1 MTSTL
6 AAPAPAATDAAQ
18 LDAALLPGP
27 TALHHRIEER
37 LATVAEAPASLVVIG
52 LLRKDTG
59 WPLSS
64 GALTTVTALL
74 AGALRGEDWLAREDH
89 TEFGVLV
96 EGDPAAAD
104 TVAAR
109 MAGVVTG
116 AVTGLIACAG
126 VATLEPGLTAH
137 EVERRAVLCLDA
149 ARHRGANAVVHYAG
163 TR

>member
-1 MTSTL
+1 MTTTL
-6 AAPAPAATDAAQ
+6 TAPAPVAS

-27 TALHHRIEER
+27 TALHHRIEDR
-37 LATVAEAPASLVVIG
+37 LATVAERPASLVVIG

-59 WPLSS
+59 WPLST

-96 EGDPAAAD
+96 EGTPAAAD
-104 TVAAR
+104 VVAAR

-126 VATLEPGLTAH
+126 VATLEQGLTAH

-149 ARHRGANAVVHYAG
+149 ARHRGANAVVHYSG

>member
-1 MTSTL
+1 MTTTL
-6 AAPAPAATDAAQ
+6 TVAAPAVD

-27 TALHHRIEER
+27 TALHHRLQER
-37 LATVAEAPASLVVIG
+37 LAAAAAQPGCLVVVG

-59 WPLSS
+59 WPLAA

-96 EGDPAAAD
+96 TGSPADAD
-104 TVAAR
+104 TVAER
-109 MAGVVTG
+109 LTGVVTG
-116 AVTGLIACAG
+116 AVTGLHACAG
-126 VATLEPGLTAH
+126 VATLEDGLTAH
-137 EVERRAVLCLDA
+137 EVTRRALLCLDA
-149 ARHRGANAVVHYAG
+149 ARHRGPNAVVHYSG